1 MAQRLSG
8 KVAIITGGASGIGA
22 AVVRKFAEEGAQVVA
37 ADIDDQR
44 GSAVADEVS
53 QAGGCAV
60 FKRTDVSR
68 AAEVESLV
76 SETVDR
82 FGKLDVVL
90 ANAGF
95 QFIVPLAD
103 VSEQQWDHLMAVNLK
118 GVFFCCKYAIP
129 PMTANGGGSM
139 IATGSVLSTVAAA
152 GFGAYCASKAAV
164 LNLMRAT
171 AVDYGHLNIRANCLC
186 PGCVDT
192 PLADEY
198 WKIQSDPEQA
208 RQASAASHL
217 LGRIGRAEEIANAAV
232 FLASDESSFVTG
244 SALFVDGGLCAKL

>member
-22 AVVRKFAEEGAQVVA
+22 AVVRRFAEEGAQVVA

-44 GSAVADEVS
+44 GSAAADEVS

-68 AAEVESLV
+68 AVEVEALV

-139 IATGSVLSTVAAA
+139 IATG
-152 GFGAYCASKAAV
+152 
-164 LNLMRAT
+164 
-171 AVDYGHLNIRANCLC
+171 
-186 PGCVDT
+186 
-192 PLADEY
+192 
-198 WKIQSDPEQA
+198 
-208 RQASAASHL
+208 
-217 LGRIGRAEEIANAAV
+217 
-232 FLASDESSFVTG
+232 
-244 SALFVDGGLCAKL
+244 